1 MKLPWDSKLRIN
13 REEGRYCRERS
24 HSLYHTSRWTKLSA
38 SWRAAHP
45 LCAECA
51 KKGIIKAAEHTD
63 HVLPWPVCGEQG
75 FFDVNNLQSLCATC
89 NNEKGQRDKALI
101 RQWRE
106 LQRGVGGANLSEVFA
121 QDHAPRKTR
130 TMSKFREFGENG
142 KRHSEALREG

>member
-24 HSLYHTSRWTKLSA
+24 HSLYHTSRWTRLSA

-106 LQRGVGGANLSEVFA
+106 LQRG
-121 QDHAPRKTR
+121 
-130 TMSKFREFGENG
+130 
-142 KRHSEALREG
+142 